1 MAEILSVIEH
11 QVLPIIAERAPAQPA
26 LSIHHAR
33 LLEKFTPN
41 LPAGTFSWGH
51 QSVRF
56 AQFCG
61 VIQLDDLTLEILP
74 KIHSKEEHTE
84 SCREALIQMLH
95 TARVMRT
102 YKGAQA
108 GINTQQHSLLDIF
121 IQYFCHDLHAQIL
134 QGKLRT
140 YVEQEENLSVM
151 RGRLVI
157 PQHIRHNIVH
167 RERLYC
173 RFDEFSEDMLLNQI
187 LRFTLRLLVPLAR
200 SGKTTKQLT
209 ELLVHFDGIS
219 DAPITLQSF
228 NLLKNDRITQRF
240 QPVLEQ
246 CKLFISAIKPDVLA
260 GSTPLFS
267 LLFDMNRLFEAWV
280 AEKLKPW
287 AHQQGLHLR
296 TQGPRQYLAMREDG
310 SQQFQ
315 LRPDIALVDD
325 NGTPQVIADTKWK
338 LLNEADRKLGVSGS
352 DMYQLY
358 AYAGRYNVPHL
369 QLIYPHQAGLCP
381 HYGFTMQGMH
391 APKLAVK
398 TIAIEKSQVLNWSL
412 DDATN
417 LLI

>member
-11 QVLPIIAERAPAQPA
+11 SSLPVIEERITAQHA
-26 LSIHHAR
+26 LGIHHAR
-33 LLEKFTPN
+33 LLEKLASH

-51 QSVRF
+51 RSVRF

-74 KIHSKEEHTE
+74 KIHGKEERPE
-84 SCREALIQMLH
+84 SCRAALVQMLH
-95 TARVMRT
+95 TARIMRT
-102 YKGAQA
+102 HKGAQA

-121 IQYFCHDLHAQIL
+121 IQHFCRDLHTQIL
-134 QGKLRT
+134 QGKLRNYT
-140 YVEQEENLSVM
+140 ELEENLSVM

-157 PQHIRHNIVH
+157 PQHVRHNVVH

-187 LRFTLRLLVPLAR
+187 LRFTLRLLLPWTR
-200 SGKTTKQLT
+200 SGKTKKQLT
-209 ELLVHFDGIS
+209 ELLMHFDGIS

-246 CKLFISAIKPDVLA
+246 CRLFIAAIKPDVLA

-287 AHQQGLHLR
+287 AHQQGWHLR
-296 TQGPRQYLAMREDG
+296 TQGPRKYLALREGD
-310 SQQFQ
+310 SLQFQ

-325 NGTPQVIADTKWK
+325 NGVPQLIADTKWK
-338 LLNEADRKLGVSGS
+338 LLNEADRKLGVSSS

-358 AYAGRYNVPHL
+358 AYAGRYEVPHL
-369 QLIYPHQAGLCP
+369 QLIYPAQAGLLP
-381 HYGFTMQGMH
+381 HYSFTLQGMH

-398 TIAIEKSQVLNWSL
+398 TVAIDKNQTPNWPQH
-412 DDATN
+412 
-417 LLI
+417 

>member
-1 MAEILSVIEH
+1 VAEILSVIEH
-11 QVLPIIAERAPAQPA
+11 SSLPIIAERTIAQYA
-26 LSIHHAR
+26 LGIHHAR
-33 LLEKFTPN
+33 LLEKLAPK

-61 VIQLDDLTLEILP
+61 VIQLDDLTIEILP
-74 KIHSKEEHTE
+74 KIHGKEEQPE
-84 SCREALIQMLH
+84 SCRAAMVQMLH
-95 TARVMRT
+95 TARIMRT
-102 YKGAQA
+102 HKGGQA

-121 IQYFCHDLHAQIL
+121 IQHFCHDLHTKIL
-134 QGKLRT
+134 QGKLRN
-140 YVEQEENLSVM
+140 YIEQEKNLSVM

-157 PQHIRHNIVH
+157 PQHVRHNLVH
-167 RERLYC
+167 KERLYC

-187 LRFTLRLLVPLAR
+187 LRFTLRLLIPWTR
-200 SGKTTKQLT
+200 SGKTKKQLT
-209 ELLVHFDGIS
+209 ELLMHFDGIS

-228 NLLKNDRITQRF
+228 KLLKNDRITQRF

-246 CKLFISAIKPDVLA
+246 CRLFIAEIKPDVLA

-287 AHQQGLHLR
+287 AHQQGWHLR
-296 TQGPRQYLAMREDG
+296 TQGPRKYLTIREDD

-325 NGTPQVIADTKWK
+325 NDVPQMIADTKWK
-338 LLNEADRKLGVSGS
+338 LLNEADRKLGVSSS

-358 AYAGRYNVPHL
+358 AYACRYKVPNL
-369 QLIYPHQAGLCP
+369 QLIYPAQAGLLA
-381 HYGFTMQGMH
+381 HYGFTLQGTDETM
-391 APKLAVK
+391 LSVK
-398 TIAIEKSQVLNWSL
+398 TIPIEKNQSINWCL
-412 DDATN
+412 Y
-417 LLI
+417 

>member
-11 QVLPIIAERAPAQPA
+11 SSLPIIAERTIDQYA
-26 LSIHHAR
+26 LGIHHAR
-33 LLEKFTPN
+33 LLEKLAPN

-74 KIHSKEEHTE
+74 KIHGKEEQPE
-84 SCREALIQMLH
+84 SCRAAMVQMLH
-95 TARVMRT
+95 TARLMRT
-102 YKGAQA
+102 HKGAQA

-121 IQYFCHDLHAQIL
+121 IQHFCHDLHTQIL
-134 QGKLRT
+134 EGKLRN
-140 YVEQEENLSVM
+140 YIEQEENLSVM

-157 PQHIRHNIVH
+157 PQHVRHNLVH
-167 RERLYC
+167 KERLYC

-187 LRFTLRLLVPLAR
+187 LRFTLRLLIPWTR
-200 SGKTTKQLT
+200 SGKTKKQLI
-209 ELLVHFDGIS
+209 ELLMHFNGIS

-228 NLLKNDRITQRF
+228 KLLKNDRITQRF

-246 CKLFISAIKPDVLA
+246 CRLFIAAIKPDVLA

-287 AHQQGLHLR
+287 AHQQGWHLR
-296 TQGPRQYLAMREDG
+296 TQGPRKYLAMRNGD
-310 SQQFQ
+310 SPQFQ

-325 NGTPQVIADTKWK
+325 NGVPQLIADTKWK
-338 LLNEADRKLGVSGS
+338 LLNEADQKLGVSSS

-358 AYAGRYNVPHL
+358 AYAGCYKVSRL
-369 QLIYPHQAGLCP
+369 QLIYPRQSGLLSD
-381 HYGFTMQGMH
+381 YNFMLQGMH
-391 APKLAVK
+391 APRLTVK
-398 TIAIEKSQVLNWSL
+398 TIDI
-412 DDATN
+412 DDVRKMAWD
-417 LLI
+417 

>member
-11 QVLPIIAERAPAQPA
+11 SSLPIIAERTIAQHA
-26 LSIHHAR
+26 LGIHHAR
-33 LLEKFTPN
+33 LLEKLAPN

-61 VIQLDDLTLEILP
+61 VIQLGDLTLEILP
-74 KIHSKEEHTE
+74 KIHGKEEQPE
-84 SCREALIQMLH
+84 SCRAAMVQMLH
-95 TARVMRT
+95 TARIMRT

-121 IQYFCHDLHAQIL
+121 IQHFCHDLHTQIL
-134 QGKLRT
+134 QGKLRN
-140 YVEQEENLSVM
+140 YIEQEENLSVM

-157 PQHIRHNIVH
+157 PQHIRQNLVH
-167 RERLYC
+167 KERLYC

-187 LRFTLRLLVPLAR
+187 LRFTLRLLLPWTR
-200 SGKTTKQLT
+200 SGKTKKQLSG
-209 ELLVHFDGIS
+209 LLMHFDDIS

-228 NLLKNDRITQRF
+228 NLLKSDRITQRF

-246 CKLFISAIKPDVLA
+246 CRLFIAAVKPDVLA

-287 AHQQGLHLR
+287 AHQQGWHLR
-296 TQGPRQYLAMREDG
+296 TQGPRKYLAMRDG
-310 SQQFQ
+310 DSPQFQ

-325 NGTPQVIADTKWK
+325 NGVPQLIADTKWK
-338 LLNEADRKLGVSGS
+338 LLNEADRKLGVSSS

-358 AYAGRYNVPHL
+358 AYAGRYKAPHL
-369 QLIYPHQAGLCP
+369 QLIYPKQAGLLP
-381 HYGFTMQGMH
+381 HYNFTLQGIH
-391 APKLAVK
+391 APMLRVR
-398 TIAIEKSQVLNWSL
+398 TIAI
-412 DDATN
+412 DDIKRWN
-417 LLI
+417 GDDIN